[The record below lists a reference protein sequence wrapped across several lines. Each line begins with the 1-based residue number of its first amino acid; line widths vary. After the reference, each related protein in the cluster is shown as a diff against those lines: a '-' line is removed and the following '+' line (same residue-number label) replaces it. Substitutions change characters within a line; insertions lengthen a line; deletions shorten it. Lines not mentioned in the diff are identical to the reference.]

1 MVSLR
6 QLCSDKG
13 TSLCGRLHHNGSIT
27 HTRHNTVAADE
38 IMLVR
43 IRPGKEFGQQSA
55 LCQHVDGC
63 FPVDIRI
70 DAVQS
75 VSKDSNGREMI
86 CQSGPMGMDIY
97 PVSQSAYYQ
106 HIGTK
111 NGQIAQEVGTEL
123 LAVIGGTACTYHI
136 DDMQAVEIGVSFK
149 EKYNR
154 RIFTFTQARRVSLI
168 LQRQAGKTI
177 LLYKLHLLLGTQKG
191 SGTIKSR
198 HYPRIH
204 TGHDF
209 GELLPPTEYFGS
221 TAHTLY

>member
-1 MVSLR
+1 
-6 QLCSDKG
+6 
-13 TSLCGRLHHNGSIT
+13 
-27 HTRHNTVAADE
+27 
-38 IMLVR
+38 
-43 IRPGKEFGQQSA
+43 
-55 LCQHVDGC
+55 
-63 FPVDIRI
+63 
-70 DAVQS
+70 
-75 VSKDSNGREMI
+75 
-86 CQSGPMGMDIY
+86 
-97 PVSQSAYYQ
+97 
-106 HIGTK
+106 
-111 NGQIAQEVGTEL
+111 
-123 LAVIGGTACTYHI
+123 
-136 DDMQAVEIGVSFK
+136 MQAVEIGVSFK

-209 GELLPPTEYFGS
+209 GKLLPPTEYFGS

>member
-1 MVSLR
+1 MTCR
-6 QLCSDKG
+6 
-13 TSLCGRLHHNGSIT
+13 R
-27 HTRHNTVAADE
+27 
-38 IMLVR
+38 
-43 IRPGKEFGQQSA
+43 
-55 LCQHVDGC
+55 
-63 FPVDIRI
+63 
-70 DAVQS
+70 
-75 VSKDSNGREMI
+75 
-86 CQSGPMGMDIY
+86 
-97 PVSQSAYYQ
+97 
-106 HIGTK
+106 
-111 NGQIAQEVGTEL
+111 
-123 LAVIGGTACTYHI
+123 
-136 DDMQAVEIGVSFK
+136 VEIGVSFK

-154 RIFTFTQARRVSLI
+154 RILTFAQAGRVSLI